1 MKKSVQRRNRS
12 WIEKSRILPSQYS
25 KKTGRILVNYGGSTW
40 TSLSPGNSMVNPDL
54 FAQWSLN
61 YVTNGTKYYV
71 PEYVSDGKE
80 YIMYTPYK
88 RPFIN
93 TCYHYSCRHEWK
105 TFGWASLIGNHPA
118 YGDLLSFQLYNFSS
132 ANIGTLY
139 NFGEQHRHLVWDEE
153 FSRRARFSF
162 NPLFEGKTSTI
173 NFIFELKD
181 FRKYVKF
188 LNAPYLRSRLANMCT
203 DFAGPRT
210 AAKRRGKGLGKNARK
225 LLKTGADLEL
235 WYSYEVIPTLKD
247 LCAMFANL
255 ATTANSFQSDLI
267 ARGIDGTLV
276 HYGERQVL
284 RSDLTT
290 HPWGVMSM
298 GYELSKLR
306 TAFGFMHYN
315 YVRRSTVDAF
325 IHYWGLTGN
334 AEAFWN
340 MLPFSFLIDYI
351 YGVNDMLRATRTDEN
366 LSDAKLDYGESIK
379 IELISGYITRPAFHP
394 YVAHIDYVPD
404 IFRTPKL
411 LAGWRTKWY
420 YRSKREP
427 LVVSGM
433 YKPLKKLTSDHQ
445 ALNTACLGISM
456 FL

>member
-1 MKKSVQRRNRS
+1 
-12 WIEKSRILPSQYS
+12 
-25 KKTGRILVNYGGSTW
+25 
-40 TSLSPGNSMVNPDL
+40 MVNSDL
-54 FAQWSLN
+54 FAKWSLD
-61 YVTNGTKYYV
+61 YVNNGAKYYV
-71 PEYVSDGKE
+71 PSYISDGKE

-88 RPFIN
+88 KPHIN

-105 TFGWASLIGNHPA
+105 PFGYVTYAGNDPR
-118 YGDLLSFQLYNFSS
+118 YGDLLNYQLYSFTS
-132 ANIGTLY
+132 ANVGTLY
-139 NFGEQHRHLVWDEE
+139 DFGDQSRHFVWDDD

-162 NPLFEGKTSTI
+162 NPLFEGKISTI

-181 FRKYVKF
+181 FRKYVNF
-188 LNAPYLRSRLANMCT
+188 LTKPMFRSRLAKMCA

-210 AAKRRGKGLGKNARK
+210 MVKQRGTGINKNARK

-247 LCAMFANL
+247 LCSMFANL
-255 ATTANSFQSDLI
+255 ASNADSFQSDLI

-290 HPWGVMSM
+290 HPWGMMST
-298 GYELSKLR
+298 GYELSKKR

-315 YVRRSTVDAF
+315 YVRRSTVSAF

-340 MLPFSFLIDYI
+340 MIPFSFLIDYI
-351 YGVNDMLRATRTDEN
+351 YGVNDMLRATRTDQN
-366 LSDAKLDYGESIK
+366 LSDVKLDYGESIK
-379 IELISGYITRPAFHP
+379 IELISGYITRPAYHP
-394 YVAHIDYVPD
+394 YAAHIDYVPD
-404 IFRTPKL
+404 SFRTPEL

-420 YRSKREP
+420 YRTKRVP
-427 LVVSGM
+427 LVVSGI
-433 YKPLKKLTSDHQ
+433 YKPLKKLTTDHQ